1 MRTIYF
7 DNIASTNDYLKKL
20 KKPKE
25 DVFVVAKTQDGGRG
39 TKGRSFI
46 CSEGGVYA
54 SLLKLY
60 PCKAEES
67 FSIMMCSALAVVKTL
82 HAFDIKAKIKW
93 PNDIIVNGKKICG
106 ILIENVFEGDM
117 VSRSVIGVGLNVN
130 NDLSDEIKDIAIS
143 CKQVLCKQLDVN
155 TVLATLCFN
164 LYLQPDYNEYKKH
177 LLYLGEEV
185 AIFNNKSTYKA
196 IIEDILPDGRLKL
209 QNGEILSAGEITIRK
224 NNK

>member
-1 MRTIYF
+1 MKTIYF
-7 DNIASTNDYLKKL
+7 DNIGSTNDYLKKL

-25 DVFVVAKTQDGGRG
+25 DVFVIAKTQDGGRG

-46 CSEGGVYA
+46 CSEGGVYV

-60 PCKAEES
+60 PCRVEDA
-67 FSIMMCSALAVVKTL
+67 FSIMTCSALAVVQTL

-117 VSRSVIGVGLNVN
+117 VARSVIGIGLNVN
-130 NDLSDEIKDIAIS
+130 NDLSDEIKNIAIS
-143 CKQVLCKQLDVN
+143 CKQILGKRLDVN
-155 TVLATLCFN
+155 TVIATLCFN

-177 LLYLGEEV
+177 LLFLGEEV
-185 AIFNNKSTYKA
+185 TIFDNKSTYKA
-196 IIEDILPDGRLKL
+196 IIDDVLQDGRLKL
-209 QNGEILSAGEITIRK
+209 KNGEILSAGEISIRK
-224 NNK
+224 S